1 VQEGLT
7 KLCREKDKK
16 IDSLEDM
23 VRTEGRE
30 KEGEET

>member
-1 VQEGLT
+1 MQEGLT
-7 KLCREKDKK
+7 KLRREKDKK